1 MIKLSFKIFILFIL
15 QLIQVT
21 SGSLYSEVSGNET
34 VYMHTDRTA
43 YIAGETVFYKLYV
56 LDAATHKRSEIS
68 RAAYIVVRSANSNP
82 VVKIGVKVDN
92 GLADGS
98 FVLPDTLTSGTY
110 QVTAFTNIMKNRGN
124 QYFFQKEIIIS
135 NRFDKELN
143 FKLTNP
149 VSKDIDT
156 TRTTE
161 TKSEITTDKPEY
173 GLRQKVKVTL
183 GNLYPGANLSI
194 SVFEESGLGT
204 EDKSMVETLKTGSV
218 LTSEN
223 STKNTYWPEKNGKI
237 LSGRVID
244 EVTQKMV
251 PSATVLLSC
260 IDSIPNLQY
269 AYTNSGGVFR
279 ISLTCYYSGKELF
292 LTIHDVPQGQHW
304 KIEID
309 DEFGLPDNNRK
320 PAHFQLNDKAKEFI
334 AKCQDIVYINKVY
347 KQNEVITDKLIP
359 SKKPVCPQVYHCPV
373 KSVTPSDFVS
383 LNDFSEIVV
392 ELFPLMKVNKNKGNY
407 TVQVMNTSTYQYSQG
422 PGIFLDG
429 VFVDDVN
436 KIMGLGSD
444 KIKRIDVI
452 YTERT
457 FGDLV
462 FPGIISVTSK
472 SNEIAKTKPASRSLR
487 FKNNKLQSGRSIV
500 QFNQDSISDGSKP
513 FFKQVLY
520 WNPELEIKE
529 SGPATFE
536 FYTSDNA
543 ASFIIKVEGISDD
556 GTPVSMNKRIRVIN
570 K

>member
-1 MIKLSFKIFILFIL
+1 MKLSFKIFILFIL
-15 QLIQVT
+15 QLIQFA
-21 SGSLYSEVSGNET
+21 SGSLYAKVSGNET
-34 VYMHTDRTA
+34 VYLHTDRTA

-68 RAAYIVVRSANSNP
+68 HAAYIAVRSANSNP
-82 VVKIGVKVDN
+82 VVKIGVNVDK

-110 QVTAFTNIMKNRGN
+110 RLVAFTNVMKNRGN
-124 QYFFQKEIIIS
+124 QYIFQKEIIIS

-149 VSKDIDT
+149 ISKDIDT

-173 GLRQKVKVTL
+173 GFRQKVKVTV
-183 GNLYPGANLSI
+183 GNMYPGANLSA

-218 LTSEN
+218 RPVEN
-223 STKNTYWPEKNGKI
+223 STKNMYWPEKNGKI

-260 IDSIPNLQY
+260 IDTIPNLQY

-279 ISLTCYYSGKELF
+279 ISLTGYYSGKELF

-309 DEFGLPDNNRK
+309 DEFALPDNNRK

-347 KQNEVITDKLIP
+347 KQNEVTTDKIIP
-359 SKKPVCPQVYHCPV
+359 SKKPVCPQVFYCPV

-392 ELFPLMKVNKNKGNY
+392 ELFPLMKVNNNKGNY

-462 FPGIISVTSK
+462 FPGIISVISK

-500 QFNQDSISDGSKP
+500 QFNQDLVSDGSKP
-513 FFKQVLY
+513 YFKQVLY

-529 SGPATFE
+529 SEPANFE
-536 FYTSDNA
+536 FFTSDNA
-543 ASFIIKVEGISDD
+543 ASFIIKVEGISDN